1 MSDIV
6 TRYIVDFALG
16 LLAALSALSW
26 VLILSKAFAHWRVAA
41 QNRRFTEAF
50 WRTAQQDPARALG
63 TPPQASACAKGRLAR
78 IAADTLTPDA
88 PAGSE
93 QQAEI
98 ARWDRHEVLE
108 RSLNQQIQRERRTLE
123 QGLTLLAS
131 IANVA
136 PFVGL
141 FGTVFGIIHA
151 LHSVAS
157 GSSTGIAGIA
167 EPVGQALVATGV
179 GIAVAIPAVL
189 AYNLYLRR
197 IRVSAAD
204 LEDYAT
210 DLVNLAQ
217 RLGFRLGHSPTAT
230 DAGTSTPARHPDE
243 MQA

>member
-1 MSDIV
+1 MSDML
-6 TRYIVDFALG
+6 THYIVDFALG
-16 LLAALSALSW
+16 LLATLSALSW
-26 VLILSKAFAHWRVAA
+26 ILILSKAFTHWRAA
-41 QNRRFTEAF
+41 ARNRRFTEAF
-50 WRTAQQDPARALG
+50 WSAARRDPAHALG
-63 TPPQASACAKGRLAR
+63 KPQQADACARGRLAR
-78 IAADTLTPDA
+78 IAAETLAADA
-88 PAGSE
+88 PCCSG

-98 ARWDRHEVLE
+98 ARWDRHELLE

-151 LHSVAS
+151 LHAVAS
-157 GSSTGIAGIA
+157 GPSTGIASIA

-197 IRVSAAD
+197 VRVCAAD

-217 RLGFRLGHSPTAT
+217 RLGFRLVHSHAAPV
-230 DAGTSTPARHPDE
+230 GTVSLTQRPDE
-243 MQA
+243 VQA

>member
-1 MSDIV
+1 MSDIA

-16 LLAALSALSW
+16 LLAMLSALSW
-26 VLILSKAFAHWRVAA
+26 ALIVSKAFTHWRIAA
-41 QNRRFTEAF
+41 RNRRFTEAF
-50 WRTAQQDPARALG
+50 WSAAQRDPARAFG
-63 TPPQASACAKGRLAR
+63 NPQQASGCAKGRLAR
-78 IAADTLTPDA
+78 IAAETLSADA
-88 PAGSE
+88 PIASG
-93 QQAEI
+93 QQAEL
-98 ARWDRHEVLE
+98 ARWDRHELLE
-108 RSLNQQIQRERRTLE
+108 RSFGQQIQRERRTLE

-151 LHSVAS
+151 LHAVAS
-157 GSSTGIAGIA
+157 GPSSGIAGIA

-197 IRVSAAD
+197 VRVSTAD
-204 LEDYAT
+204 LEDYAA

-217 RLGFRLGHSPTAT
+217 RLGFSLRHSHAAP
-230 DAGTSTPARHPDE
+230 AGAASPARQPDE
-243 MQA
+243 VQA